1 MHKIVSK
8 KDYHG
13 VKIVDD
19 KTKSTITS
27 HDSFRR
33 NVDLKGKKGAVS
45 SLFRKNPSLKRK
57 TFLSFVMKIL
67 LLRRER
73 ALMRMLRGKND
84 NGRHYRERKVWES
97 IYRIALKLP

>member
-13 VKIVDD
+13 VKIVDE
-19 KTKSTITS
+19 KSGKTITS

-33 NVDLKGKKGAVS
+33 NVDLKGRKRAVS
-45 SLFRKNPSLKRK
+45 SLFKRNPSLKKR
-57 TFLSFVMKIL
+57 TFVSFVMKIL

-73 ALMRMLRGKND
+73 ALMRLLRGKKD
-84 NGRHYRERKVWES
+84 DKRHLKERLIWQG
-97 IYRIALKLP
+97 IYKMVTRP

>member
-13 VKIVDD
+13 VKIVDG
-19 KTKSTITS
+19 KTGKTITS

-33 NVDLKGKKGAVS
+33 NVDLKGRKGAVS
-45 SLFRKNPSLKRK
+45 SLFKRYPSLNRK
-57 TFLSFVMKIL
+57 IFKEFVKKIL

-84 NGRHYRERKVWES
+84 DRRHYRERKVWEGVYKM
-97 IYRIALKLP
+97 IKRP

>member
-8 KDYHG
+8 KGYHG
-13 VKIVDD
+13 VKIVDEN
-19 KTKSTITS
+19 TKKTITS

-33 NVDLKGKKGAVS
+33 NVDLKGKKRAVS
-45 SLFRKNPSLKRK
+45 SLFTKNPSLKRR

-73 ALMRMLRGKND
+73 ALMRMLRGKSD
-84 NGRHYRERKVWES
+84 NKRHYRERKLWES
-97 IYRIALKLP
+97 IYRMVMRPS